1 MSSTC
6 PHPHTS
12 LSDDARPGVSDDAN
26 AKCPVVQNTGAQE
39 TSKRPLEAA
48 NDGAAATCPFGYG
61 SGAGV
66 DPGLKSS
73 GQSGATSSNGGDV
86 RGEGGAKGASCPFGH
101 GADTSLSSE
110 ESRKEET
117 DALPASGKADSDRD
131 GESEGGG
138 AKCPFGYG
146 ADSSAFQIGPFSCV
160 ICKALLFDSCRC
172 SPCRH
177 VYCR

>member
-1 MSSTC
+1 MSSKC
-6 PHPHTS
+6 PYPHTS
-12 LSDDARPGVSDDAN
+12 PSEEARPGVSDDVN
-26 AKCPVVQNTGAQE
+26 AKCPVVQNSGAQE

-61 SGAGV
+61 SG
-66 DPGLKSS
+66 SETS
-73 GQSGATSSNGGDV
+73 GRSAATPSNGGDV
-86 RGEGGAKGASCPFGH
+86 RGEGVAKGVSCPLGH

-110 ESRKEET
+110 ESRKEEA
-117 DALPASGKADSDRD
+117 DALPTRGKEDFDRD
-131 GESEGGG
+131 GDSEGGG

-146 ADSSAFQIGPFSCV
+146 ADSSAFKIGPFSCV

-172 SPCRH
+172 LPCRH